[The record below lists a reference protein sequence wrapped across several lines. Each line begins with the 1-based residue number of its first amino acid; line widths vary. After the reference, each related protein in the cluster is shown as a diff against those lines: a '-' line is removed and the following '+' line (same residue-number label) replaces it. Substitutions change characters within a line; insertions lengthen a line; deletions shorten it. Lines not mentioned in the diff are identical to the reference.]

1 MNDTLITEIV
11 NTSVN
16 IGSHAVNNSTGTLI
30 KDVPNSLVTFLA
42 TTVIG
47 LVIRFFEKKKL
58 KKKLKGE

>member
-1 MNDTLITEIV
+1 MNDTIINEIV

-16 IGSHAVNNSTGTLI
+16 LGTYAVDNSTGTLI
-30 KDVPNSLVTFLA
+30 KNVPNSLVTFLA

-58 KKKLKGE
+58 KKKLKAD